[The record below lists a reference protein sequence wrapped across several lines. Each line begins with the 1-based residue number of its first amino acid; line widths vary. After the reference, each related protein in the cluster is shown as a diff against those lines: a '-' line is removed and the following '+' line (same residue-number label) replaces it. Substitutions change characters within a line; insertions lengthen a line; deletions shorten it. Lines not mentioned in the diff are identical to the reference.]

1 MDRKAVVMVKE
12 KALEA
17 DVSLMAMK
25 QHGNVGLA
33 QNVKAKEVCSST
45 QDELKFA
52 VTTISAS

>member
-17 DVSLMAMK
+17 EVSLMAMK

-45 QDELKFA
+45 QDE
-52 VTTISAS
+52 